1 MGGIRSSDQMSSAE
15 LFPRP
20 LPGHPCSIPDL
31 PDRRSDHTLS
41 LISGERLV
49 VCGGFD
55 ESLSILDSCLSW
67 VDGNTSWTPLYTVR
81 CFQTIKIIFII
92 TITACRDRLTRPG
105 RRPLFQTQLCCL
117 VALGPQQSSLQRQC
131 QVLKMQTQTFT
142 FSSARWLQISVKT

>member
-1 MGGIRSSDQMSSAE
+1 MGGIRADQMSNVE

-49 VCGGFD
+49 VCGGYD
-55 ESLSILDSCLSW
+55 ESLNILDSCLSW
-67 VDGNTSWTPLYTVR
+67 VDGNTSWTPLYTMR
-81 CFQTIKIIFII
+81 CFQIIKIIFII

-105 RRPLFQTQLCCL
+105 RHPLFQTQLCCL
-117 VALGPQQSSLQRQC
+117 VALVPQQSSLQRQC
-131 QVLKMQTQTFT
+131 QVLKQMQTSTL
-142 FSSARWLQISVKT
+142 SSARWIQISVKT